1 LVVSDNIIEASWQ
14 ALVDSIEYL
23 LMKHPAPSRGRSG
36 RGAGVIRIPG
46 GMMKPFVTAVCLL
59 FFSALGA
66 EVVEKIVARV
76 NDEIITMQ
84 DIDDKVKD
92 LRG

>member
-1 LVVSDNIIEASWQ
+1 
-14 ALVDSIEYL
+14 
-23 LMKHPAPSRGRSG
+23 
-36 RGAGVIRIPG
+36 
-46 GMMKPFVTAVCLL
+46 MKPFVTAVCLL